1 MPHASDQPLDDE
13 WARRVSAGVAAG
25 SRDALRDLYEA
36 RWRLVYER
44 LRLVTRR
51 DHEFALDAMQDAW
64 MRALR
69 RMPPL
74 PDLASLDR
82 WIDRTALTAALDRI
96 RAERR
101 RVLREG
107 TSRARNGTSDD
118 EAIEELRAALVALS
132 DSDRSVIGLR
142 FGRMLSLAGLG
153 ETLGIEAG
161 AAQMR
166 LARALRRLRNRLGK
180 GDGKD
185 RHDEP

>member
-96 RAERR
+96 RSERR
-101 RVLREG
+101 RAFREG
-107 TSRARNGTSDD
+107 ASRARNGTSDA
-118 EAIEELRAALVALS
+118 EAIEELRAALLALS
-132 DSDRSVIGLR
+132 DPDRSVIGLR

-153 ETLGIEAG
+153 ETLGIEVG

-166 LARALRRLRNRLGK
+166 LARALRRLRSRLGK
-180 GDGKD
+180 GGGKD
-185 RHDEP
+185 RHDGP